1 MKNKVLLISF
11 GVVLLG
17 NLTQAQQSPT
27 QQTRIL
33 NISQRVEKNKL
44 KLSQLEKELEDKSNQ
59 KEKAVKQAVES
70 ANENRDAAVKLSD
83 DVQHRKKAK
92 RAEKRS
98 DQAKRDA
105 KKARRA
111 TRNAKELE
119 NDISQLKKQITKDEA
134 ALSKLNAQAAN

>member
-1 MKNKVLLISF
+1 MNITQGMRFDVHFQKRVMKNKVLLISF

-92 RAEKRS
+92 
-98 DQAKRDA
+98 
-105 KKARRA
+105 
-111 TRNAKELE
+111 
-119 NDISQLKKQITKDEA
+119 
-134 ALSKLNAQAAN
+134 